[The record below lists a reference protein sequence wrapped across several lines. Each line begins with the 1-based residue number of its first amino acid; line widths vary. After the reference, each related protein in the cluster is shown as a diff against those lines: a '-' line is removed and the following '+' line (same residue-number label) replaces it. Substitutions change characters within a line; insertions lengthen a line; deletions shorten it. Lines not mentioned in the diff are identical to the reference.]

1 MHTKEYRSLV
11 RQLASENDIRI
22 GKSWTDYVDGKCLN
36 RHGDQRIVT
45 MEIFGE
51 ITDMENFWQE
61 LVVDCALR
69 SDNRPRLTG
78 TGYLKFNASIT
89 PEYGIWSDAALE
101 GLTSKGNLL

>member
-78 TGYLKFNASIT
+78 TGYLKFYADIT
-89 PEYGIWSDAALE
+89 PQYGVWSEAALE
-101 GLTSKGNLL
+101 GLTS